1 MLIFGLFV
9 QLLCLP
15 KKISESSYLAFELLL
30 PIAPIVQISGCR
42 GPISHEVPIPAQS

>member
-1 MLIFGLFV
+1 VLTFVFFV

-30 PIAPIVQISGCR
+30 PIA
-42 GPISHEVPIPAQS
+42 